1 MVPGDTGADHI
12 LPVEFQ
18 MRKGTN
24 PARRTN
30 LPLRTPIWLGAHCS
44 FAERNTEAATFEH
57 EPTIAAIDGF
67 CVAGGL
73 ELALACDIRIA
84 TRAARFALP
93 EVRWGILPGG
103 GGTQRLGKIVGLGV
117 AMRMIMTGDEIGA
130 DFALRCGLITDLVEK
145 QELEYIALIIAN
157 RIVKTG
163 PLAVVAARQALLAS
177 FELPMS
183 QGLAK
188 EAELQRNLL
197 LTDDAAEGVAAFS
210 ARRQPEYSGR

>member
-1 MVPGDTGADHI
+1 
-12 LPVEFQ
+12 
-18 MRKGTN
+18 
-24 PARRTN
+24 
-30 LPLRTPIWLGAHCS
+30 
-44 FAERNTEAATFEH
+44 
-57 EPTIAAIDGF
+57 
-67 CVAGGL
+67 
-73 ELALACDIRIA
+73 
-84 TRAARFALP
+84 
-93 EVRWGILPGG
+93 
-103 GGTQRLGKIVGLGV
+103 
-117 AMRMIMTGDEIGA
+117 MIMTGDEIGA

-157 RIVKTG
+157 RIVKNG